1 MTLRTTKHLA
11 DLINKSKQKKRGVKL
26 SYFAEIDGEVRS
38 IKQWAEDFDLKYYT
52 VLKRFKR
59 GVTGRNLVAP
69 EQKKRN
75 DYTRKY

>member
-1 MTLRTTKHLA
+1 MMHRTTKQLA
-11 DLINKSKQKKRGVKL
+11 DLIKKSKQKKRGAKL
-26 SYFAEIDGEVRS
+26 SFFAEIDGEVRS

-59 GVTGRNLVAP
+59 GVTGRDLIAP
-69 EQKKRN
+69 EQKKCN

>member
-1 MTLRTTKHLA
+1 MTLRTTKQLA

>member
-1 MTLRTTKHLA
+1 MHRTTKQLA
-11 DLINKSKQKKRGVKL
+11 DLISKSKQKKRGVKL
-26 SYFAEIDGEVRS
+26 SFFAEIDGEVRS

-52 VLKRFKR
+52 VLKRFKK
-59 GVTGRNLVAP
+59 GITGRDLIAP

>member
-1 MTLRTTKHLA
+1 MHRTTKQLA
-11 DLINKSKQKKRGVKL
+11 ELIKKAKQKKRGAKL
-26 SYFAEIDGEVRS
+26 SFFAEIDGEVRS

-59 GVTGRNLVAP
+59 GITGRDLVAP
-69 EQKKRN
+69 EQKKCN

>member
-1 MTLRTTKHLA
+1 MHRTTKQLA
-11 DLINKSKQKKRGVKL
+11 DLIKKSKQKKRGAKL
-26 SYFAEIDGEVRS
+26 SFFAEIDGEVRS

-59 GVTGRNLVAP
+59 GVTGRDLIAP
-69 EQKKRN
+69 EQKKCN

>member
-1 MTLRTTKHLA
+1 MHRTTKQLKA
-11 DLINKSKQKKRGVKL
+11 IITRTNRKRCGAKL
-26 SYFAEIDGEVRS
+26 SFFAEIDGETRS

-59 GVTGRNLVAP
+59 GVTGRALIAP
-69 EQKKRN
+69 EQNKRN

>member
-1 MTLRTTKHLA
+1 MHRTTKQLA
-11 DLINKSKQKKRGVKL
+11 DLISKSKQKKRGAKL
-26 SYFAEIDGEVRS
+26 SFFAEIDGEVRS

-59 GVTGRNLVAP
+59 GVTGRDLIAP
-69 EQKKRN
+69 EQKKCN

>member
-1 MTLRTTKHLA
+1 MHRTTKQLA

-59 GVTGRNLVAP
+59 GITGRALVAP
-69 EQKKRN
+69 ERKKEN
-75 DYTRKY
+75 PYL

>member
-1 MTLRTTKHLA
+1 MHRTTKQLA
-11 DLINKSKQKKRGVKL
+11 DLIKKSKQKKRGAIL

-59 GVTGRNLVAP
+59 GVTGRDLIAP
-69 EQKKRN
+69 EQNKRN

>member
-1 MTLRTTKHLA
+1 MHRTTKQLA
-11 DLINKSKQKKRGVKL
+11 DLITKSKQKKRGAKR
-26 SYFAEIDGEVRS
+26 SFFAEIDGEVRS

-59 GVTGRNLVAP
+59 GVTGRDLIAP
-69 EQKKRN
+69 EQKKCN

>member
-1 MTLRTTKHLA
+1 MHRTTKQLA
-11 DLINKSKQKKRGVKL
+11 ELIKKSNRKRCGAKTEH
-26 SYFAEIDGEVRS
+26 FAEIDGEVRS

-59 GVTGRNLVAP
+59 GVTGRDLIAP
-69 EQKKRN
+69 EQKKCN

>member
-1 MTLRTTKHLA
+1 MHRTTKQLA
-11 DLINKSKQKKRGVKL
+11 DLITKSKQKKRGAKL
-26 SYFAEIDGEVRS
+26 SFFAEIDGEVRS

-59 GVTGRNLVAP
+59 GVTGRDLIAP
-69 EQKKRN
+69 EQKKCN

>member
-1 MTLRTTKHLA
+1 MHRTTKQLA
-11 DLINKSKQKKRGVKL
+11 DLIKKSKQKKRGVKL

-59 GVTGRNLVAP
+59 GVTGRDLIAP
-69 EQKKRN
+69 EQKKCN

>member
-1 MTLRTTKHLA
+1 MTHRTTKQLA
-11 DLINKSKQKKRGVKL
+11 DLIKKTNRKRCGAKTKH
-26 SYFAEIDGEVRS
+26 FAEIDGETRS
-38 IKQWAEDFDLKYYT
+38 IQQWASDFDLKYYT

-59 GVTGRNLVAP
+59 GVTGRDLIAP